1 MRFPADGLV
10 QLFRE
15 AGSAHHA
22 AFAAADGDDPDWPE
36 WYAQYLAG
44 PLSLILGIELPVP
57 VLAYDLRS
65 VDREH
70 DRTVRWPEYYA
81 TWFRGRYSAV

>member
-1 MRFPADGLV
+1 MRFPADGLT

-15 AGSAHHA
+15 AGRAHHA
-22 AFAAADGDDPDWPE
+22 AFAATDGDDPSWAE

-44 PLSLILGIELPVP
+44 RLSSILGIDLPVP
-57 VLAYDLRS
+57 VLAYDLRA

-70 DRTVRWPEYYA
+70 DRTLRWPEYYA
-81 TWFRGRYSAV
+81 IWFRGRYSAV

>member
-1 MRFPADGLV
+1 MRFPADTLA

-15 AGSAHHA
+15 ASSAHHA
-22 AFAAADGDDPDWPE
+22 AYVAADGDDPAWAE
-36 WYAQYLAG
+36 WYAEYLAG
-44 PLSLILGIELPVP
+44 PVSRILGIDLTAP

-65 VDREH
+65 VDREQE
-70 DRTVRWPEYYA
+70 RTVSWPEYYA

>member
-10 QLFRE
+10 QLFRD
-15 AGSAHHA
+15 AGRAHHD
-22 AFAAADGDDPDWPE
+22 AFAATDGDDPSWPE
-36 WYAQYLAG
+36 WYAEYLAG
-44 PLSLILGIELPVP
+44 RLSGILGIELPVP
-57 VLAYDLRS
+57 VLAYDLRT

-70 DRTVRWPEYYA
+70 DHTVRWPEYYA